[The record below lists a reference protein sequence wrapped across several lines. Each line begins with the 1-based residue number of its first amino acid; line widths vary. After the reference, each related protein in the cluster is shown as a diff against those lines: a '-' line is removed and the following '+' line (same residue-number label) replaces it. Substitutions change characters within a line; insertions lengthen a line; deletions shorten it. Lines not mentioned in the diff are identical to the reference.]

1 MRRCVIVLCILAAL
15 TVPVL
20 AMDVLEEERQILNV
34 DTLTDGLPDDAQ
46 DALRAPALR
55 RAQTQEKQFLQSLN
69 GRPDCQSVRCA
80 KLCRRLP
87 CCCRLRLSA
96 SLSGRASRTTGCIF
110 RP

>member
-46 DALRAPALR
+46 DALRG
-55 RAQTQEKQFLQSLN
+55 AQTQEKQFLQSLN